1 MGLGLGGGF
10 VFFALD
16 LPLAW
21 MLGAMSFVTV
31 AAIAGATVEVPH
43 KLRGIMV
50 AMLGALLGGAFT
62 PEVLAQAGGWFDAMA
77 VMAVFVVTV
86 TVVVAFWMRKVGKL
100 DRITAYCSATPG
112 GLAIMAILGDQAGG
126 DGRTI
131 PLIHSTRIL
140 IVVFTVPLYL
150 HFVLGFDVPSTAG
163 FDDGHAHATAWEL
176 AILFACAGIGYG
188 ISRVTGSSNIQLLLP
203 MLLSA
208 GVHIAGI
215 VEGRAPLALV
225 ALAQVV
231 MGTSIGCRFVGMTVR
246 QLARPVLLAVGSS
259 AFMLTLAALV
269 STWLAVPLE
278 VQQAAM
284 MLALAPG
291 GLAEMAL
298 VALAINVDTAFVST
312 MQIGRIMLV
321 VVATPLVLRWS
332 GLLGDKPPSGRT
344 EQP

>member
-1 MGLGLGGGF
+1 MA
-10 VFFALD
+10 V
-16 LPLAW
+16 
-21 MLGAMSFVTV
+21 VTV
-31 AAIAGATVEVPH
+31 AAIARAPVEVPFQ
-43 KLRGIMV
+43 LRGIMV

-62 PEVLAQAGGWFDAMA
+62 PEVLASAQAWIAPLV
-77 VMAVFVVTV
+77 VMLLFVVTV
-86 TVVVAFWMRKVGKL
+86 TVMVSAWMRKVGRL
-100 DRITAYCSATPG
+100 DPITAYCSATPG

-163 FDDGHAHATAWEL
+163 FSAGHAHATPLEL
-176 AILFACAGIGYG
+176 AIMIACAGVGYA
-188 ISRVTGSSNIQLLLP
+188 ISRITGSSNIQLLLP

-208 GVHIAGI
+208 GLHIAGVI
-215 VEGRAPLALV
+215 EGRAPLALV
-225 ALAQVV
+225 AAAQVV
-231 MGTSIGCRFVGMTVR
+231 MGSSIGCRFVGMAVR
-246 QLARPVLLAVGSS
+246 DLAKPVLLALGSS

-269 STWLAVPLE
+269 STFLGVPLG
-278 VQQAAM
+278 VQEAAM

-312 MQIGRIMLV
+312 MQIGRILLV
-321 VVATPLVLRWS
+321 VVATPLAMRWL
-332 GLLGDKPPSGRT
+332 GLLGPNPPTGRT